1 MRNIK
6 IKVFVISWNNNFSE
20 KNDAEMYNDIYVPDL
35 LILTNDYSYLNNV
48 NKDST
53 DINIYV
59 FKFLYLVYFE
69 HVSSSHLEEYCV

>member
-1 MRNIK
+1 
-6 IKVFVISWNNNFSE
+6 
-20 KNDAEMYNDIYVPDL
+20 MYNDKYVPDL